1 MTTKLHAIHGSLPS
15 GFIRADLLQ
24 QEQFHETGSIHG
36 ASKVCVFRDR
46 DGTLEVAT
54 RLRPLRR
61 WSDLMSRLP
70 RQEGD
75 RSLSQSGEVRRI
87 SWYVTEYNRGW
98 AAAGR
103 PGVSR
108 EWDGGYSTHA
118 FDDGYLDRAAGRMKW
133 HLTYCSNHD
142 ECGEG

>member
-1 MTTKLHAIHGSLPS
+1 MTTKLHTVHDSLPS
-15 GFIRADLLQ
+15 GFTRADLIQ

-36 ASKVCVFRDR
+36 ASKVCVYRDY

-54 RLRPLRR
+54 RLRPPRQA
-61 WSDLMSRLP
+61 SDIMSRLSRGQAIVLKDP
-70 RQEGD
+70 
-75 RSLSQSGEVRRI
+75 LA
-87 SWYVTEYNRGW
+87 WYIEEYNRGW

-103 PGVSR
+103 PGISR
-108 EWDGGYSTHA
+108 EWDSGTSTHA